1 MEPTIRPFVWS
12 HRICFEDSDA
22 GGLDYCHARC
32 SLGAAMARA
41 ESLKPARVPPRIK
54 KVLENG

>member
-12 HRICFEDSDA
+12 HRIYFEVSDA
-22 GGLDYCHARC
+22 GGLDYHARW
-32 SLGAAMARA
+32 SLGAVMPRVDR
-41 ESLKPARVPPRIK
+41 LKPARVPHWIK

>member
-22 GGLDYCHARC
+22 GRLDYHACRPL
-32 SLGAAMARA
+32 SAVMPRA
-41 ESLKPARVPPRIK
+41 DRLKPARVPHWIK